1 MFKSTWHDEFPK
13 RGMSHDFHPRS
24 VLPTSFADPWV
35 EITYIEVMNIQGG
48 HGQGRMMWN
57 ATNNQC
63 RVEIDTM
70 ITKHRPCLLAMLP
83 RKLSREQALGA
94 SDQFPSLVRHHF
106 QVWNDLPPM
115 RTLDHV
121 QKSSEQI
128 IRKLKNHHISFS
140 TLVGSKTPPLV
151 FSERMCE
158 NRVSQNPVVHHDC
171 PNENDHLLWDI
182 LGLHPILQ
190 THLDES

>member
-1 MFKSTWHDEFPK
+1 MIFIHVQS
-13 RGMSHDFHPRS
+13 
-24 VLPTSFADPWV
+24 
-35 EITYIEVMNIQGG
+35 Q
-48 HGQGRMMWN
+48 
-57 ATNNQC
+57 
-63 RVEIDTM
+63 VEIDTM

-115 RTLDHV
+115 TMITLDHV

-158 NRVSQNPVVHHDC
+158 NRVPQNLVVYHDC
-171 PNENDHLLWDI
+171 PNENDHLLWDM

-190 THLDES
+190 AHLDES